1 MLLYPLFSYQY
12 SKLFDPRVE
21 RAALSSGSSSAQP
34 EHVTGTHLYA
44 YLMDETPT
52 FTTAE

>member
-1 MLLYPLFSYQY
+1 MMFYLLSYQY

-21 RAALSSGSSSAQP
+21 RAALSPVSSSSSTQA

-44 YLMDETPT
+44 YLMDETSA
-52 FTTAE
+52 TTAG